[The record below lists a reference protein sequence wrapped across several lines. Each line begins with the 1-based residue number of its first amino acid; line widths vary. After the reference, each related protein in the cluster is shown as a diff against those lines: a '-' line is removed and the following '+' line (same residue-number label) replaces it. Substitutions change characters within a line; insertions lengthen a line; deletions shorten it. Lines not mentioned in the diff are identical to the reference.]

1 NVAVGL
7 HHGSALSPY
16 LFLLVMDA
24 LTSEIQEEPPW
35 CMLFADDIV
44 LVGENGLEVQNILYK
59 WRCKLESV
67 GLKISRSKTEHLF
80 CDFGGLSN
88 FTPIS
93 LDGTPLPVCQDFR
106 YLGSVIQSD
115 GELDRTV
122 RHRIDAGWMKWRQV
136 TGTICDS
143 HIPLPLKGKI
153 YKTLIRPAV
162 LYGSACWTT
171 KVADERRLH
180 AAEMRML
187 RWMCGVTRMDRIR
200 NEYVRGS
207 LKVAPVTE
215 KLRSARLGWY
225 GHVMRRNEN
234 EVGKR
239 VLTMN
244 VEGYRGRGR
253 PKKKWMD

>member
-1 NVAVGL
+1 
-7 HHGSALSPY
+7 
-16 LFLLVMDA
+16 FLLVMDA

-44 LVGENGLEVQNILYK
+44 LVGENGLEVQNILEK

-143 HIPLPLKGKI
+143 HIPLPLKWKI
-153 YKTLIRPAV
+153 YKTLIRPA
-162 LYGSACWTT
+162 
-171 KVADERRLH
+171 
-180 AAEMRML
+180 
-187 RWMCGVTRMDRIR
+187 
-200 NEYVRGS
+200 
-207 LKVAPVTE
+207 
-215 KLRSARLGWY
+215 
-225 GHVMRRNEN
+225 
-234 EVGKR
+234 
-239 VLTMN
+239 
-244 VEGYRGRGR
+244 
-253 PKKKWMD
+253 

>member
-1 NVAVGL
+1 MPGHGTTNAIFALRQVCEKHHDVHRNLHMVFVDLEKAYDRVPRAVLWWALNEKDIPGKYVRLICAMYSRARTYVRTAAGNSDEFSVAVSL
-7 HHGSALSPY
+7 HQGSALSPY

-44 LVGENGLEVQNILYK
+44 LVGENGLEVQNILEK

-122 RHRIDAGWMKWRQV
+122 
-136 TGTICDS
+136 
-143 HIPLPLKGKI
+143 
-153 YKTLIRPAV
+153 
-162 LYGSACWTT
+162 
-171 KVADERRLH
+171 
-180 AAEMRML
+180 
-187 RWMCGVTRMDRIR
+187 
-200 NEYVRGS
+200 
-207 LKVAPVTE
+207 
-215 KLRSARLGWY
+215 
-225 GHVMRRNEN
+225 
-234 EVGKR
+234 
-239 VLTMN
+239 
-244 VEGYRGRGR
+244 
-253 PKKKWMD
+253 